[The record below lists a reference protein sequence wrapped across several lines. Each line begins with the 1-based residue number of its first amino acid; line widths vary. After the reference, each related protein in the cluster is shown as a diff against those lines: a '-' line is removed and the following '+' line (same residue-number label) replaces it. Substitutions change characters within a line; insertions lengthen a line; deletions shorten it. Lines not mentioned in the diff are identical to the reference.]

1 LKGVVEM
8 PETVGLSEAKR
19 ALLEKYLQGDISPVE
34 TQTKATRTRESSEP
48 VSDRHLKVPVVP
60 IQTNGTK
67 RPFFYLH
74 IHVVGGAFY
83 NFALA
88 HYIGADQPFY
98 MLDPYMFDN
107 EHMPPPLEEM
117 AAEYITSLRT
127 VQPEGPYL
135 LEGFC
140 GGGIIAFEMAQQLRD
155 QGQEVDLLVLIEP
168 RDGPA
173 PHRLLFRRRF
183 GGFIRRF
190 GSLIGLSPEKQL
202 ELFLRI
208 RYMGLNLV
216 QSSYRIEKKFRLFP
230 GIEFLRTDWIGIFV
244 WILSQYKTRQYPGKV
259 TYFWA
264 REEAERIR
272 AWRGKIAEAK
282 ELEVHLIPGT
292 HDTCRTEHLH
302 DMAEHLKFCLSKV
315 QAAEPT

>member
-1 LKGVVEM
+1 MSEII
-8 PETVGLSEAKR
+8 GLSEAKR
-19 ALLEKYLQGDISPVE
+19 ALLEQYLRRDIPHVE
-34 TQTKATRTRESSEP
+34 TPTEVAGTRESSEP
-48 VSDRHLKVPVVP
+48 MSDTHLKVPVVP
-60 IQTNGTK
+60 IQTRGTK
-67 RPFFYLH
+67 RPLFYLH
-74 IHVVGGAFY
+74 VHVIGGAFY

-88 HYIGADQPFY
+88 HDLGADQPFY

-107 EHMPPPLEEM
+107 EHMPPTLEEM

-135 LEGFC
+135 LAGFC

-173 PHRLLFRRRF
+173 PHRLLFRRMF
-183 GGFIRRF
+183 GGCVRRF
-190 GSLIGLSPEKQL
+190 GSLIGLSAEKQL
-202 ELFLRI
+202 ALFLKI
-208 RYMGLNLV
+208 RYIGLNLV

-230 GIEFLRTDWIGIFV
+230 DIAFLRTDWIGVFV
-244 WILSQYKTRQYPGKV
+244 WMLSQYVPHQYPGKV

-272 AWRGKIAEAK
+272 RGRGKLAEAQ

-302 DMAEHLKFCLSKV
+302 AMAEHLRSCLSKV
-315 QAAEPT
+315 QASEPV